1 MSKII
6 YRGYTPWINMY
17 ALDAYQVVAAD
28 ERATIHRQWSNAGGP
43 VGLQAL
49 TETFRQATRL
59 RCAFWQIG
67 LHAVGGG

>member
-17 ALDAYQVVAAD
+17 ALDACQVVAAD
-28 ERATIHRQWSNAGGP
+28 ERATIHRQWPNAGGP

-59 RCAFWQIG
+59 RCAFW
-67 LHAVGGG
+67 